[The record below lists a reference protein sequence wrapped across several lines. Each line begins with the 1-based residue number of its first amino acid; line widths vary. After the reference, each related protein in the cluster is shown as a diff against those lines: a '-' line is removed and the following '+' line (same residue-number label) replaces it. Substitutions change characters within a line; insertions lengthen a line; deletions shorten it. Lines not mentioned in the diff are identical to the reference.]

1 MLFNGAFI
9 GFRLMVLE
17 ARRRSVKEEG
27 LKESTP
33 KQRLQEWT
41 IDTPR
46 TESELTQN
54 LSSGLVQA

>member
-1 MLFNGAFI
+1 MLFNGPFI

-46 TESELTQN
+46 TGFELTQN
-54 LSSGLVQA
+54 LSSGLVE

>member
-33 KQRLQEWT
+33 KQRLQE
-41 IDTPR
+41 
-46 TESELTQN
+46 
-54 LSSGLVQA
+54 